1 MRVALCQMPVSSDLS
16 VNLGRVQKALADAA
30 LAGAQLAV
38 FPEGTQVRFGTDLRA
53 AAEPT
58 DGPFCR
64 GLSEAAREH
73 GVAVVA
79 GVFEPGPGRRVYNT
93 AVAFDARGRL
103 AAAYRKIHMFDI
115 VAPDGTAYKE
125 SASIKPGE
133 DIVSYEIDGM
143 KVGCAICYDIR
154 FFELFLQLDEAQR
167 AEFLAAC

>member
-1 MRVALCQMPVSSDLS
+1 MRVALCQMPVSSDPS

-58 DGPFCR
+58 DGPFCQ

-79 GVFEPGPGRRVYNT
+79 GVFEPGPGRARLQHRRRLRRARAAGRRVPEDPH
-93 AVAFDARGRL
+93 VRRARPAGVR
-103 AAAYRKIHMFDI
+103 
-115 VAPDGTAYKE
+115 
-125 SASIKPGE
+125 
-133 DIVSYEIDGM
+133 
-143 KVGCAICYDIR
+143 
-154 FFELFLQLDEAQR
+154 
-167 AEFLAAC
+167 